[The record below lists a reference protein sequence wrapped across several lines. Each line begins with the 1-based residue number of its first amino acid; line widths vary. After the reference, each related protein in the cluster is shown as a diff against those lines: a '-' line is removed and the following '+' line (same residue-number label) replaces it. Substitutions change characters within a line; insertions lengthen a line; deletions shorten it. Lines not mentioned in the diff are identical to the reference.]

1 MYIFRATHCKWWR
14 GCVFNWKWQDG
25 ARSSPFAKSV
35 WGSLILLSFGPTS
48 LQLILTRSRADD
60 YYSYH
65 PWGIDSQQAAP
76 ATSLSNANFIDALFS
91 ATPVNAFQACWHS
104 IILGYMCAGEV
115 SVELQQLFL
124 NWWLILI
131 LPQIA
136 INVCCANICWFGLFS
151 SLLIKKQ
158 QYHNCLPI

>member
-1 MYIFRATHCKWWR
+1 MAGWGAFLAFRKKRVRVINTAELC
-14 GCVFNWKWQDG
+14 
-25 ARSSPFAKSV
+25 
-35 WGSLILLSFGPTS
+35 PTS

-124 NWWLILI
+124 N
-131 LPQIA
+131 
-136 INVCCANICWFGLFS
+136 
-151 SLLIKKQ
+151 
-158 QYHNCLPI
+158 